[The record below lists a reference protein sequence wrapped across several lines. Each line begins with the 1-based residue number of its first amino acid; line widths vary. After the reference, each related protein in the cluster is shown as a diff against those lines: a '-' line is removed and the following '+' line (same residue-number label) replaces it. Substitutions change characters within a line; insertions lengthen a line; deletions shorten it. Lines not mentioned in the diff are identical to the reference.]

1 MQTFLPPQLLAKG
14 HRHLRRR
21 PSSTATLRAPP
32 PVGRAGVCV
41 TAWCLSIYGL
51 DRRKDR
57 TRRSC
62 GVFPADKWAITANPN
77 HFFRLNPNQNPLL
90 LLCFSH
96 SPPATMS
103 MAVASSLRSLARRR
117 PRLRLP
123 AAPLAVPEAAPLAA
137 ADAAAAA
144 APAPGRKVLESFR
157 EEFEIGGRS
166 IAFET
171 GKMARFANGSV
182 VISMEDTHVLATV
195 AAAKSPSPSG
205 TSSH

>member
-1 MQTFLPPQLLAKG
+1 
-14 HRHLRRR
+14 
-21 PSSTATLRAPP
+21 
-32 PVGRAGVCV
+32 
-41 TAWCLSIYGL
+41 
-51 DRRKDR
+51 
-57 TRRSC
+57 
-62 GVFPADKWAITANPN
+62 
-77 HFFRLNPNQNPLL
+77 
-90 LLCFSH
+90 
-96 SPPATMS
+96 MS

-123 AAPLAVPEAAPLAA
+123 AAPLAVPGARAAFLSGAAEEAAPLAA

-144 APAPGRKVLESFR
+144 PPAPGRKVLESFR

-195 AAAKSPSPSG
+195 AAAKSSEPVRDFLPLTVRSLPL
-205 TSSH
+205 TCIM